1 MSIKV
6 QENKVMSSTRT
17 LKHRNVVKVRGTSR
31 NPTNAKTS
39 EISSSDFE
47 RRLKNEDE
55 FLAEQPKQDVILLL
69 LAINHV
75 NRRRYGLANVE
86 LRGHSLK
93 FTVQRPLSTKS

>member
-6 QENKVMSSTRT
+6 QENKVVSSTRT
-17 LKHRNVVKVRGTSR
+17 LKHRNVIKVRGTSR

-39 EISSSDFE
+39 EISSCSYFE

-55 FLAEQPKQDVILLL
+55 FLAEQPNQDVILLL

-75 NRRRYGLANVE
+75 NRRRYGLGNVE
-86 LRGHSLK
+86 QRVHSLK
-93 FTVQRPLSTKS
+93 FTVQ